1 MHIKLHL
8 LPQHTCI
15 TVRFNS
21 VSEAS
26 GKISVSAAITV
37 SVSPGMLDSRIIAAR
52 LGVRGG
58 GGVVVLVV
66 LVVVLATGAIAVV
79 AICSP
84 SSKCNITGVPG
95 VLVEF
100 CSRSSATL
108 RSIRLD
114 ACSDE
119 GDAAG
124 SSEPNDLARIDSSTV
139 GKM

>member
-58 GGVVVLVV
+58 GGVVV